1 MARQGDSQLALSTP
15 ALLTDQYLSQRGL
28 HGLSTSAAR
37 NVLSLP
43 DHAQD
48 FGICQIFHIDTYYSV
63 CLSFDLPFP
72 ADSRHFLSISDSILF
87 HLMLNLSVVRKFLCS
102 VSIITSDNTIDGILL
117 IFIQDCLLT

>member
-37 NVLSLP
+37 NVLPLA

-48 FGICQIFHIDTYYSV
+48 FGMSHIFLCFRLWSCAV
-63 CLSFDLPFP
+63 S
-72 ADSRHFLSISDSILF
+72 SRFMTDFLSISDSIWF
-87 HLMLNLSVVRKFLCS
+87 CLMLNFLVAHRFYLPS
-102 VSIITSDNTIDGILL
+102 YHVY
-117 IFIQDCLLT
+117 

>member
-1 MARQGDSQLALSTP
+1 MSAANQMVATLMARQGDSQLALSTP

-63 CLSFDLPFP
+63 CLSLTCRFQQ
-72 ADSRHFLSISDSILF
+72 
-87 HLMLNLSVVRKFLCS
+87 
-102 VSIITSDNTIDGILL
+102 
-117 IFIQDCLLT
+117 IQDTFCRFLIPYSSI